1 MHLANNDFGSSPLIA
16 SLSNRFS
23 ISDQASLPT
32 LLVMNR
38 RPFKAR
44 LAPDLVRSILLKLL
58 EEATEGPV
66 NGPLKPTL
74 LELPML
80 SVSEHESVV
89 VFGGELEVVQLKEKN
104 GKGYEV

>member
-58 EEATEGPV
+58 EEVIRLNSCETCF
-66 NGPLKPTL
+66 NL
-74 LELPML
+74 
-80 SVSEHESVV
+80 
-89 VFGGELEVVQLKEKN
+89 N
-104 GKGYEV
+104 DN